1 MRTRLRQESPTQPG
15 PGHERGPPAA
25 HVRRRALAARR
36 RRAWPG
42 ALGLPPAGRLRN
54 LRRRVPRGGPGW
66 ALPRTL
72 RRLHRVRRSE
82 RLQPQRLD
90 LHRARP
96 PHPDRDGRRF
106 AIGGPA
112 GAIAGER
119 QRGTLEVLL
128 ARPISRR
135 RLYATVLATTL
146 SFVVVALSANVAG
159 VAAGAVA
166 SGVADELRMDHL
178 ALAWLNAILLF
189 AALAALALAASA
201 SSDRLGPVLGLALG
215 FTIVSY
221 AVEFL
226 AAIWPDIAGLRPWS
240 LFAYFQ
246 PAEILAG
253 EIEPGDLAV
262 LAAVGVVAVAFGL
275 WVFPRRD
282 LAAPS

>member
-1 MRTRLRQESPTQPG
+1 MSAVLLRRTFAAGRWRL
-15 PGHERGPPAA
+15 A
-25 HVRRRALAARR
+25 VV
-36 RRAWPG
+36 
-42 ALGLPPAGRLRN
+42 ALGLALWGFLLPVVYATFGAEFRAAVQDGLFPGLFDVFSAF
-54 LRRRVPRGGPGW
+54 GGANVFSLSGSISIG
-66 ALPRTL
+66 L
-72 RRLHRVRRSE
+72 V
-82 RLQPQRLD
+82 
-90 LHRARP
+90 
-96 PHPDRDGRRF
+96 HPIPIAMVAVF

-159 VAAGAVA
+159 VVAGAVA
-166 SGVADELRMDHL
+166 SGVAGELRMDHL
-178 ALAWLNAILLF
+178 ALAWLNAVLLF

-201 SSDRLGPVLGLALG
+201 SFDRLGPVLGLTLG

-262 LAAVGVVAVAFGL
+262 LAVVGVAAVAFGL